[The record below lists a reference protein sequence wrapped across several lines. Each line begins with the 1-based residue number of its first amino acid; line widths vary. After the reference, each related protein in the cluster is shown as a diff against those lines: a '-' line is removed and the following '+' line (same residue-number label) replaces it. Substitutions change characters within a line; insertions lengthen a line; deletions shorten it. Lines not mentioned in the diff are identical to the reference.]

1 MRRTFVFA
9 TTGTEAMEVK
19 KVTTDKLF
27 RGLLILTCALFHH
40 FKNQKPAVLNLRFFR
55 LSLRAR
61 PGNSMPKI
69 YLKTYGCQMN
79 ERDSEQVLRTFSEG
93 GYTVT
98 TKENE
103 ADAILINTCSVRDQ
117 AEQKALG
124 KMGHMMHAGRDRK
137 HVVYG
142 FMGCMAQSRGDEL
155 FKVVP
160 SLDVVV
166 GTQKYHRVFEY
177 VDTIL
182 KRRLEARM
190 DDPTYSL
197 RGDSVCDVAEE
208 EGSQNTIRD
217 HVVKPRESSAFVSIM
232 QGCNMRCSF
241 CIVPDTRGKER
252 GRPIHD
258 IVGEVRHLAANG
270 VKEVTL
276 LGQIVNLYGRNEF
289 PKINGKSPFVQL
301 LEAAHEIEGIER
313 IRFTSPHPIGY
324 RDDLIAAFTYLPKLC
339 SHIHFPMQ
347 SGSDRILREMR
358 RPYRNEKFIEICEKM
373 KAARPGIAITTDII
387 VGFPGET
394 EEDFQMTI
402 DTVERLQ
409 FDNAFV
415 FRYSKRRNTPAAE
428 MENQLAEPEKESRNQ
443 RLLDVVNRIAIAK
456 NAELVGTTQRVLCEG
471 PSKTKATRLSGRSEQ
486 NKVVIFDG
494 EPDRLVGRLLDIH
507 IEESGGFSL
516 FGSVV

>member
-1 MRRTFVFA
+1 
-9 TTGTEAMEVK
+9 
-19 KVTTDKLF
+19 
-27 RGLLILTCALFHH
+27 
-40 FKNQKPAVLNLRFFR
+40 
-55 LSLRAR
+55 
-61 PGNSMPKI
+61 MPKVYI
-69 YLKTYGCQMN
+69 KTYGCQMN
-79 ERDSEQVLRTFSEG
+79 ERDSEQVARMFSEG

-98 TKENE
+98 PREHE
-103 ADAILINTCSVRDQ
+103 ADAVLINTCSVRDQ

-124 KMGHMMHAGRDRK
+124 KMGSMMHAGRERK

-142 FMGCMAQSRGDEL
+142 FMGCMAQSRGEDL
-155 FKVVP
+155 FKAVP

-166 GTQKYHRVFEY
+166 GTQKYHKVFEY
-177 VDTIL
+177 VDGIL
-182 KRRLEARM
+182 RRRLEARM
-190 DDPTYSL
+190 DDPSFSL
-197 RGDSVCDVAEE
+197 NGGTVCDIAEE

-217 HVVKPRESSAFVSIM
+217 HTHKEYRASAFVSIM

-252 GRPIHD
+252 GRPIDD
-258 IVGEVRHLAANG
+258 IVAEVRHLAEHG

-276 LGQIVNLYGRNEF
+276 LGQIVNLYGRTEF
-289 PKINGKSPFVQL
+289 PRMGNKSPFVQL
-301 LEAAHEIEGIER
+301 LEAVHEVEGIER

-324 RDDLIAAFTYLPKLC
+324 RDDLVAAFTYLPKLC

-358 RPYRNEKFIEICEKM
+358 RPYRNEKFVGICEKM
-373 KAARPGIAITTDII
+373 KAARPGLAITTDII

-394 EEDFQMTI
+394 EEDFQASI

-428 MENQLAEPEKESRNQ
+428 MDGQLEEAEKEQRNQ

-456 NAELVGTTQRVLCEG
+456 NAELVGTVQQVLCEG
-471 PSKTKATRLSGRSEQ
+471 PSKNNATRLSGRTSQ
-486 NKVVIFDG
+486 NKIVVFEGDAA
-494 EPDRLVGRLLDIH
+494 RLTGQLLDLH
-507 IEESGGFSL
+507 IADSSGFTLYGTL
-516 FGSVV
+516 A